1 MDVGKWPLKANA
13 RKTGRKQPACS
24 LALDSLQWHEQLA
37 ALIADLHTETLP
49 SRLLE
54 TIYGV
59 VAIDSTVAAIY
70 RPAAPPIYLFDDH
83 QPKRHGINVDRYLA
97 GIYLLDPVYHAFM
110 RGAPPG
116 VYPLK
121 SIAPDEFTQSE
132 YYKSHYVQTGLIDEV
147 CYFVALGDGSML
159 VLSHGRAAN
168 SGAFTKQDISRLRRI
183 EPVVRATSIS
193 YWTALGQARLL
204 QSEAASVSQKVRH
217 TLEHFASD
225 VLTKRERQLVMLM
238 LRGHSTRSIA
248 AAMGIAPGTARIH
261 RQNVYAKL
269 VVSSQAELFSLFID
283 TLRH

>member
-1 MDVGKWPLKANA
+1 MLPMDVGKLPLQVNA
-13 RKTGRKQPACS
+13 QTHRRKPT
-24 LALDSLQWHEQLA
+24 LALDSRRWHEQLA
-37 ALIADLHTETLP
+37 ALIADLHTEALP

-59 VAIDSTVAAIY
+59 VAIDSTVAVIY
-70 RPAAPPIYLFDDH
+70 RRNAPPIYLFDDH
-83 QPKRHGINVDRYLA
+83 QPKRHGINVDQYLA
-97 GIYLLDPVYHAFM
+97 GTYLLDPVYHAFM
-110 RGAPPG
+110 RNAPPG

-121 SIAPDEFTQSE
+121 NIAPDEFRQSE
-132 YYKSHYVQTGLIDEV
+132 YYRSHYAQTGLSDEV
-147 CYFVALGDGSML
+147 CYFVSLDDGSML
-159 VLSHGRAAN
+159 VLSHGRVAD
-168 SGAFTKQDISRLRRI
+168 SGTFTEEDISQLKRI
-183 EPVVRATSIS
+183 EPVVRATAIS

-204 QSEAASVSQKVRH
+204 EGEAASVSQKVRH

-238 LRGHSTRSIA
+238 LRGHSTKSIA